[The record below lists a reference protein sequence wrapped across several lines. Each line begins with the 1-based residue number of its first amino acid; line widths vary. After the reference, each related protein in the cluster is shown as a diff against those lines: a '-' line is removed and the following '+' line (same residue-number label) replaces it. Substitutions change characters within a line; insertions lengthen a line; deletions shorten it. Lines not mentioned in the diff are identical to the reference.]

1 MTHNTIHNTDSSL
14 RLGLDARMWGPKHTG
29 IGRYVENLVDQLI
42 NLKNQNKFKAEI
54 ILFVRKEDLAT
65 IRKKYG
71 SKVNYKIADFPHY
84 SLKEQLF
91 LPKILKEARCDLV
104 HFPHF
109 NVPLFY
115 QAPFAV
121 TIHDLTKHSFGGQ
134 KATTRFLPF
143 YYLKYL
149 AYKVIIR
156 QAVKKAAIIFTPSNF
171 VKNQLVKQYKID
183 PKKIIVTYEG
193 VGEKFAH
200 SAKTNET
207 TRRQILSLYRL
218 NKPYLLYV
226 GNLYP
231 HKNIPLLIEAVKRAR
246 QKIPTLNLVI
256 VCSRNV
262 FWQRLKQEIKNSQSE
277 SFVRLTGF
285 VPDEDLKVLYQE
297 ATAFVFPSLSEGFGL
312 PGLEAASLGCPVV
325 SSNATSLPEIY
336 GPAALYFNPHNPQ
349 DMAEKI
355 IKICEDEKLRENL
368 IKKGYQQVK
377 KYSWEKMAEE
387 TIAGY
392 EKAIIKHT
400 GDSGI

>member
-1 MTHNTIHNTDSSL
+1 MIHNTSSSF
-14 RLGLDARMWGPKHTG
+14 RLGFDARMWGPKHTG

-42 NLKNQNKFKAEI
+42 ILKNQGKLKAEI
-54 ILFVRKEDLAT
+54 ILFVRKGDLKVM
-65 IRKKYG
+65 RKKYG
-71 SKVNYKIADFPHY
+71 NQVFYKLADFSHY

-91 LPKILKEARCDLV
+91 LPKVLRETNCDLV

-115 QAPFAV
+115 QEPFVA

-149 AYKVIIR
+149 GYKIIIR
-156 QAVKKAAIIFTPSNF
+156 QTVKKAAIIFTPSNF
-171 VKNQLVKQYKID
+171 VKNQLVSQYKID

-193 VGEKFAH
+193 VGEKFTFSRKANKA
-200 SAKTNET
+200 SQREVLT
-207 TRRQILSLYRL
+207 LYRL
-218 NKPYLLYV
+218 TKPYLLYV

-246 QKIPTLNLVI
+246 QKIPSLSLVI
-256 VCSRNV
+256 VCGRNV
-262 FWQRLKQEIKNSQSE
+262 FWQRLKQEIKASQSE

-285 VPDEDLKVLYQE
+285 VPDEDLKILYQE

-325 SSNATSLPEIY
+325 CANTTALPEIY
-336 GPAALYFNPHNPQ
+336 GSAALYFNPHNPQ

-355 IKICEDEKLRENL
+355 IMICEDEKLRKNL
-368 IKKGYQQVK
+368 IEKGYQQVK
-377 KYSWEKMAEE
+377 KYSWEKMAEQ

-392 EKAIIKHT
+392 GKAMIRNK
-400 GDSGI
+400 

>member
-1 MTHNTIHNTDSSL
+1 MNRRTSF

-29 IGRYVENLVDQLI
+29 IGRYVENLTDQLI
-42 NLKNQNKFKAEI
+42 ILKSQNKFKGEI
-54 ILFVRKEDLAT
+54 VLFVRKEDLTT

-71 SKVNYKIADFPHY
+71 SQANYKIADFPHY
-84 SLKEQLF
+84 SFKEQIF
-91 LPKILKEARCDLV
+91 LPKVIDETGCNLV

-109 NVPLFY
+109 NIPFFY

-121 TIHDLTKHSFGGQ
+121 TIHDLTKHFFSGQ
-134 KATTRFLPF
+134 KTTTRFLPF

-149 AYKVIIR
+149 GYKIIIR
-156 QAVKKAAIIFTPSNF
+156 RAIKKAAVIFTPSNF
-171 VKNQLVKQYKID
+171 VKNQIAKSYQIN
-183 PKKIIVTYEG
+183 PEKIIVTYEG
-193 VGEKFAH
+193 VGEKF
-200 SAKTNET
+200 SSISRIT
-207 TRRQILSLYRL
+207 TDQERQKEILSLYQIR
-218 NKPYLLYV
+218 KPYLLYV

-246 QKIPTLNLVI
+246 QKIPALNLVI
-256 VCSRNV
+256 VCGRNV
-262 FWQRLKQEIKNSQSE
+262 FWERLKKTIKASQSE
-277 SFVRLTGF
+277 NFVRLTGF

-297 ATAFVFPSLSEGFGL
+297 ASAFVFPSLSEGFGL

-336 GPAALYFNPHNPQ
+336 GSAALYFNPHNPQ

-355 IKICEDEKLRENL
+355 VKICEDEKLKENL

-387 TIAGY
+387 TINGY
-392 EKAIIKHT
+392 EKAVLKHT
-400 GDSGI
+400 E